1 MSNVSSCQVL
11 YDRDSD
17 VLYISTRQV
26 PAARGVEEPSGVV
39 WRYDREGELIGVT
52 VVDFHDYWFNRR
64 GVLARE
70 ISRRFDLPRPQVCVV
85 LEHAMEQ
92 RN

>member
-1 MSNVSSCQVL
+1 MSNVSSFQVL

-39 WRYDREGELIGVT
+39 WRYDRDGELIGVT
-52 VVDFHDYWFNRR
+52 VVDFHDHWFTRR
-64 GVLARE
+64 GVLAKE
-70 ISRRFDLPRPQVCVV
+70 MARRFDIPTPQVCVV